1 MSRSSWKGI
10 VELKENL
17 IDLGVVLPRSY
28 QVMPTDIG
36 RKVLVSN
43 GKVFYELTLSKYM
56 VYKKLG
62 TLAFTKKIC
71 VFRSKKGKKK
81 KK

>member
-1 MSRSSWKGI
+1 MTRSSWKGI
-10 VELKENL
+10 IEIKENQ
-17 IDLGVVLPRSY
+17 IDAGLVLPRSHM
-28 QVMPTDIG
+28 VMPTDIG

-43 GKVFYELTLSKYM
+43 GKVLYELTLSKYM
-56 VYKKLG
+56 LYKKLG